1 MSWGSAWFYAIA
13 LLFVKII
20 REVRLEQ
27 KRERKEEREKLK
39 NLQNVSKNAAFSAQ
53 KTQSAGGERNGQP
66 SSAGTVR
73 NSHTETAGNRNTTF
87 TGMERSSKPAAAEN
101 KNTAFTGMEGSSH
114 TTTAGN
120 RNTAFTGMERSS
132 QEAVPNVARN
142 GQTAVP
148 NVPRKKQHHRSFW
161 APHKE
166 ETLQPQIRTNSLWEE
181 DKHAGK
187 RIVALR
193 LMEGEAVPQGYVQVK
208 CSYCG
213 ADNLVTQNCK
223 QYHSCY
229 FCRVPID

>member
-101 KNTAFTGMEGSSH
+101 KNTAFTGMEGSS
-114 TTTAGN
+114 
-120 RNTAFTGMERSS
+120 
-132 QEAVPNVARN
+132 QETVPNVARN